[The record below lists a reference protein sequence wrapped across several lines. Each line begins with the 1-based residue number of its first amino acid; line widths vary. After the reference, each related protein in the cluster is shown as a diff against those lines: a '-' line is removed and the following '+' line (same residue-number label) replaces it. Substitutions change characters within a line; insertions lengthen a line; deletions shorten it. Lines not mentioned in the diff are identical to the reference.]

1 MDKNYNPKLKLVD
14 DQDNIDWDA
23 IARDELED
31 YEAEEN
37 SDELTD
43 EDKNTVK
50 RLRDINLPSGLM
62 RRVIKQYLVA
72 AAISIISIWFCIYYK
87 EVTFLVGLAIAGWV
101 VYMGIGTTYDYA
113 EGKITELA
121 VLCASVNEVALR
133 KQTRVI
139 FRTADEIP
147 TYFEFLLP
155 GKRSKDFS
163 PNFSYVIYYKEDDP
177 KNLLGYV
184 QL

>member
-87 EVTFLVGLAIAGWV
+87 WRN
-101 VYMGIGTTYDYA
+101 TY
-113 EGKITELA
+113 
-121 VLCASVNEVALR
+121 C
-133 KQTRVI
+133 
-139 FRTADEIP
+139 
-147 TYFEFLLP
+147 
-155 GKRSKDFS
+155 
-163 PNFSYVIYYKEDDP
+163 
-177 KNLLGYV
+177 
-184 QL
+184 